1 MKTAYKSRNGG
12 VPETLKQYAERKV
25 AKIEKLLPRAD
36 RIELG
41 YGQERGQYIIEISV
55 ESAGAMLRSQERS
68 SDLHAALD
76 SAFDKLER
84 QIKRF
89 RTRIRDEHRKT
100 DAELTSPPTDL
111 EEDEADEPFVPEIV
125 RRKRHLMRPIAPEDA
140 ALQMEMLGHDFFVFR
155 NAETQEVNVIYR
167 RRDGHYGLI
176 EPGV

>member
-25 AKIEKLLPRAD
+25 AKIEKLFPRAEK
-36 RIELG
+36 IELG

-55 ESAGAMLRSQERS
+55 EAAGAMLRSQERS

-76 SAFDKLER
+76 SAFDKVER

-89 RTRIRDEHRKT
+89 RTRIRDEHRKSET
-100 DAELTSPPTDL
+100 EISAAEPVI
-111 EEDEADEPFVPEIV
+111 EEEESDEPFVPEVV
-125 RRKRHLMRPIAPEDA
+125 RRKRHPMRPIAPEDA

-176 EPGV
+176 EPGA